1 MAGAVN
7 GADTFPMESKRT
19 NNGWVI
25 ICLMECP
32 SRGGRG
38 WCGEWC

>member
-7 GADTFPMESKRT
+7 GADTFPVESKGA
-19 NNGWVI
+19 NNGRVI
-25 ICLMECP
+25 ICLMECL

-38 WCGEWC
+38 WCGELC